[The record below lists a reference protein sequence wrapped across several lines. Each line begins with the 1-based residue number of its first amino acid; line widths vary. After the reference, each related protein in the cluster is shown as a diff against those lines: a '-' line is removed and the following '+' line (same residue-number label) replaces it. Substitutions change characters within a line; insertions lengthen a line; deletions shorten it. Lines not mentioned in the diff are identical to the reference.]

1 MSRLLVVLAMFVAAV
16 AGLAPGTAWS
26 APSRS
31 ELDER
36 LVQLERIVENQGLQR
51 VELARQLEALQA
63 ELRVL
68 RGQVEELGFALE
80 GARGQQRQQYLDL
93 DGRLQSVEERTQTLV
108 EAAAAAATPGED
120 PDAVYQAAFDALKEG
135 RYPEARAG
143 FETFLQAYPDHEL
156 AANAQYWIGEVY
168 YVDKDFA
175 AALDAFRKVF
185 ETHPQARKVPDALLK
200 AGYCHYELKQFAAA
214 RERLRR
220 VVADFPGS
228 SAAREAAGRLERMDA
243 EGR

>member
-1 MSRLLVVLAMFVAAV
+1 MTGLRVVLPMLALAAGM
-16 AGLAPGTAWS
+16 APLAAWP

-63 ELRVL
+63 ELRAL
-68 RGQVEELGFALE
+68 RGQVEELGHALE
-80 GARGQQRQQYLDL
+80 GGREQQRQQYLDL
-93 DGRLQSVEERTQTLV
+93 DGRLQSLEERTASLV
-108 EAAAAAATPGED
+108 EAATAAAQQGDD
-120 PDAVYQAAFDALKEG
+120 PEALYRGAFDALKEG
-135 RYPEARAG
+135 RYAEARAG
-143 FETFLQAYPDHEL
+143 FEAFLQAYPDHEL

-175 AALDAFRKVF
+175 AALDAFGQVF
-185 ETHPQARKVPDALLK
+185 NTHPQARKVPDALLK

-228 SAAREAAGRLERMDA
+228 TAAREAAERLERMDA